1 VQDRKKEMIKYKGF
15 GIAPAEIEA
24 LLLEHPAIAD
34 CAVIGKADPDA
45 GEIPKAFVVRRAGHP
60 ALSAEDVMLFTKGRL
75 ASYKTPG
82 EVEFVEAI
90 PKNPSGKILRRVL
103 KEQEAQKSP

>member
-1 VQDRKKEMIKYKGF
+1 M
-15 GIAPAEIEA
+15 A
-24 LLLEHPAIAD
+24 
-34 CAVIGKADPDA
+34 
-45 GEIPKAFVVRRAGHP
+45 
-60 ALSAEDVMLFTKGRL
+60 FTKGRL

-103 KEQEAQKSP
+103 KEQEAQKLR